1 MKLSRTFLLAAFMA
15 VQAPAFA
22 HHVMGGRMPAT
33 FLEGL
38 LSGLGHPVIGLD
50 HFAAI
55 VGMGALA
62 AIAGRGL
69 APVLTFSVAMI
80 AGVGIHL
87 ARLDVPSAEPLAAAT
102 TVGLGALVLLRQA
115 LPAIVAALLFA
126 ITGVV
131 HGYALGES
139 IVGAEPTPLL
149 AYLAGLLIIQSVIA
163 AAAWFAVGKLL
174 RWRATPYAIGALVT
188 VAGVLG

>member
-1 MKLSRTFLLAAFMA
+1 MKPSRTFLIALVA
-15 VQAPAFA
+15 VPAPASA
-22 HHVMGGRMPAT
+22 HHMMGGGMPAT

-55 VGMGALA
+55 VGVGALA

-69 APVLTFSVAMI
+69 APVFAFSVAMM
-80 AGVGIHL
+80 AGVGMHL
-87 ARLDVPSAEPLAAAT
+87 ARVDVPAAELLAAAT

-115 LPAIVAALLFA
+115 LPAAVAALLFA
-126 ITGVV
+126 LTGVL

-139 IVGAEPTPLL
+139 IVGAERTPLL
-149 AYLAGLLIIQSVIA
+149 AYLAGLLIIQTVVA

-174 RWRATPYAIGALVT
+174 RWRTTSYAVGALVA